1 MRGDDYKSHDR
12 KHICGQGIGFIFL
25 TTHLW
30 AAKNCAHTVVVGRGV
45 ARCGCSWKFYLG
57 MMTRTRA
64 YLHPVAGQAHIEDS
78 FTYTA
83 TTSRFYALS
92 GWNLDH
98 GTYDVFNDG
107 SDEWQHTSK
116 TGPYDGPR
124 HYFTHYPLA
133 AAFNKHFWRLVVIC
147 KNCDLK
153 QNATPVQVNN
163 MNQLAAGST
172 WI

>member
-1 MRGDDYKSHDR
+1 M
-12 KHICGQGIGFIFL
+12 
-25 TTHLW
+25 
-30 AAKNCAHTVVVGRGV
+30 
-45 ARCGCSWKFYLG
+45 
-57 MMTRTRA
+57 TRA
-64 YLHPVAGQAHIEDS
+64 YLNPGAGQAHIGAS

-83 TTSRFYALS
+83 TPHRNYALS

-98 GTYDVFNDG
+98 GTYDVFTDG
-107 SDEWQHTSK
+107 SDEWLHTSK

-133 AAFNKHFWRLVVIC
+133 AAFNKHFWRLVVLC

-153 QNATPVQVNN
+153 LNATPAQVNT

>member
-1 MRGDDYKSHDR
+1 VPGDDYGAHDR
-12 KHICGQGIGFIFL
+12 KHIRRQGIGFLFV
-25 TTHLW
+25 TAHLR
-30 AAKNCAHTVVVGRGV
+30 AAKNCAHTVAAARGV
-45 ARCGCSWKFYLG
+45 ARRGCSWNFYLG
-57 MMTRTRA
+57 MMTRA
-64 YLHPVAGQAHIEDS
+64 YLDPAAGQAHIGAS

-83 TTSRFYALS
+83 TPHRNYALS

-98 GTYDVFNDG
+98 GTYHVFDDG
-107 SDEWQHTSK
+107 SDDWRLTSK
-116 TGPYDGPR
+116 GGPCDGPR

-133 AAFNKHFWRLVVIC
+133 AAFNVHFWRLVVIC

-153 QNATPVQVNN
+153 LNATPAQVNT

>member
-1 MRGDDYKSHDR
+1 MRGDDYKSDNR
-12 KHICGQGIGFIFL
+12 KHIHRQGIGFIFIAA
-25 TTHLW
+25 HLR
-30 AAKNCAHTVVVGRGV
+30 AVKNCAHTVVAGRGI
-45 ARCGCSWKFYLG
+45 ARRGCSWKFYLG
-57 MMTRTRA
+57 MMTHA
-64 YLHPVAGQAHIEDS
+64 YLNPGDGQAHIGAS

-83 TTSRFYALS
+83 TTDRACALS

-98 GTYDVFNDG
+98 STYDVFTDG
-107 SDEWQHTSK
+107 SDEWLHTSN

-124 HYFTHYPLA
+124 HYFTQYPLA
-133 AAFNKHFWRLVVIC
+133 AAFNKHFWRLVVLC

-153 QNATPVQVNN
+153 LNATPAQVNT